1 MRLFIYNSSATRP
14 TADQQILRGE
24 INLILSCPFGV
35 LGPVLRHCVQVTCYL
50 NTESLPDPVSRKSL
64 RLVIARTSIF
74 CSVFCVDVPT
84 CGNSMF
90 CGNAR
95 NRGFTRG
102 SSGNTSRPTDANY
115 VTR

>member
-1 MRLFIYNSSATRP
+1 M
-14 TADQQILRGE
+14 
-24 INLILSCPFGV
+24 LSNITNCKHYFPDEDLTNMALWV
-35 LGPVLRHCVQVTCYL
+35 ESIDYL
-50 NTESLPDPVSRKSL
+50 TTSLPDPVSRKSL
-64 RLVIARTSIF
+64 RLVIARNSTF
-74 CSVFCVDVPT
+74 RSVSCVDAPM